1 MTDAVIFASM
11 TPDEQTREIARL
23 DYEAYTAERAD
34 RLKYEVKFVEMVFK
48 ALFLA
53 NGGAMI
59 ALFSLVGAI
68 GHQGISSLSFA
79 PHRLW
84 WAFCAFSVAL
94 AATLITGVCVYFTQ
108 MFFARATAYQQW
120 IAQSEMLGAAPKEEW
135 RVALPKFAAVGD
147 RFINAAIVLVAI
159 SLIGFIAG
167 CAWALASVLPA
178 T

>member
-1 MTDAVIFASM
+1 MSDAAIFTCM
-11 TPDEQTREIARL
+11 TPDEQSREIARL
-23 DYEAYTAERAD
+23 DYQGNTAERAD

-68 GHQGISSLSFA
+68 GRQGIATLSFA
-79 PHRLW
+79 PHRFW
-84 WAFCAFSVAL
+84 CAFCPFSIAL

-120 IAQSEMLGAAPKEEW
+120 IAQSEMLGGTPKDEW
-135 RVALPKFAAVGD
+135 RVDLPKATAVGD
-147 RFINAAIVLVAI
+147 RFITAAIVLVAI

-167 CAWALASVLPA
+167 CVGACIGA
-178 T
+178 TG